1 MMGPLLD
8 EGFDDLL
15 FIGSEHTE
23 YGNSGTKIYYN
34 QFFHIQIRVLYLFF
48 HTNFSQFWC
57 CIS

>member
-34 QFFHIQIRVLYLFF
+34 QFFSYTNKGVVLIFSHKFLTVLVLY
-48 HTNFSQFWC
+48 
-57 CIS
+57 